1 MSFFRS
7 PAALGA
13 PVPGGPDLSLT
24 LRDLRVAIV
33 HYWFVSRRGGERVVE
48 VLAQMFPQADIFTL
62 FFDPKVLPDSILSHR
77 LTASFLQG
85 IPGIT
90 RYYPM
95 ALPLYPL
102 ALEQFR
108 LDGYDLVISHES
120 GPAKGVLTR
129 SRTCHL
135 CYSHT
140 PPRYLWEMFHD
151 YRSRAPGGALGQ
163 LFYSLAAHYVRQWDY
178 AASARVDY
186 FVASSR
192 NGAARIKK
200 VYRREAEVIHAPVDL
215 AGFSPSSDHDDYYLV
230 VSPLVAYKRIDLAVV
245 ACNALK
251 RRLVVIGTGEQDRVL
266 RKMAGPTVTFL
277 GFQADEV
284 VREHYRR
291 CRALL
296 FPGEEDFGLTPIEA
310 QASGRPVIAFGRGGA
325 LETVAGAFPE
335 DTFDPE
341 FVTGVFFAEQSVESL
356 VEAIQVFELT
366 ERTFSPQTIC
376 AQARRFDAARFREK
390 FASFIVEKLKEFRV
404 RPRRRRA
411 RVAV

>member
-7 PAALGA
+7 PGTLGA
-13 PVPGGPDLSLT
+13 SGPSGPDRSLV
-24 LRDLRVAIV
+24 LQDLRVAIV
-33 HYWFVSRRGGERVVE
+33 HYWFVNRRGGERVVE
-48 VLAQMFPQADIFTL
+48 VLAEMFPQADIFTL

-77 LTASFLQG
+77 LTASFLQR

-95 ALPLYPL
+95 FLPLYPL

-108 LDGYDLVISHES
+108 LDDYNLVISHES

-129 SRTCHL
+129 SGTCHL

-140 PPRYLWEMFHD
+140 PPRYLWEMFHA

-215 AGFSPSSDHDDYYLV
+215 AAFSPSSDHDDFYLV
-230 VSPLVAYKRIDLAVV
+230 VSQLVAYKRIDLAVA

-251 RRLVVIGTGEQDRVL
+251 RRLVVIGSGEQDRVL

-277 GFQADEV
+277 GFQPDEI
-284 VREHYRR
+284 VRQHYRR

-296 FPGEEDFGLTPIEA
+296 FPGEEDFGLTPVEA

-325 LETVAGAFPE
+325 LETVAGFFTGE
-335 DTFDPE
+335 SFDPE
-341 FVTGVFFAEQSVESL
+341 CTTGVFFPEQSVESL
-356 VEAIQVFELT
+356 VGALRAFESV
-366 ERTFSPQTIC
+366 ESKFSPQVV
-376 AQARRFDAARFREK
+376 AARARRFDAGRFREEMS
-390 FASFIVEKLKEFRV
+390 ALIVEKLKEFRA
-404 RPRRRRA
+404 RPWGARA